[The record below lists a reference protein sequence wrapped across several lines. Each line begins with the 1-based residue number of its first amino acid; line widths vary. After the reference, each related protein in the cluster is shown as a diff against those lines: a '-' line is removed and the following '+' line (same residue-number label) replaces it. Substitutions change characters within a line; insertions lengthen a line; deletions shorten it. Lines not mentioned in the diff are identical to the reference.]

1 MKLKKIFALA
11 LASVVLL
18 AGCEHI
24 KDSGDDVPSTK
35 TTDETTIE
43 ETEETTE
50 ETTLETTEETT
61 EATTTVEETTEETT
75 EETAEAIA
83 REAVTYIP
91 FEIVASDY
99 LVDGKL
105 VDGEYFARVEDA
117 SKISS
122 NEIDFNEVCVMLE
135 FSPDIV
141 DIQVGDVIEMSFS
154 EDGEIFSTTVTS
166 VSVFDNGWHFVKTDF
181 GNMFCIGEYRSGNYW
196 ISQDDYMY
204 RYTIGS
210 VTVPVAADV
219 QIYDNQFVTNAE
231 SLDELVLSEDLKTM
245 DDFIDVLDDE
255 GTWGVPEFYIVVENG
270 EITKMFLNPNPHQA
284 WRAGFSGN

>member
-24 KDSGDDVPSTK
+24 KDGGDDVPSTK
-35 TTDETTIE
+35 TTDETTTE

-61 EATTTVEETTEETT
+61 EATTTVEETTEETA
-75 EETAEAIA
+75 ETIA

-122 NEIDFNEVCVMLE
+122 NEIDFN
-135 FSPDIV
+135 
-141 DIQVGDVIEMSFS
+141 
-154 EDGEIFSTTVTS
+154 
-166 VSVFDNGWHFVKTDF
+166 
-181 GNMFCIGEYRSGNYW
+181 
-196 ISQDDYMY
+196 
-204 RYTIGS
+204 
-210 VTVPVAADV
+210 
-219 QIYDNQFVTNAE
+219 
-231 SLDELVLSEDLKTM
+231 
-245 DDFIDVLDDE
+245 
-255 GTWGVPEFYIVVENG
+255 
-270 EITKMFLNPNPHQA
+270 
-284 WRAGFSGN
+284 